1 MPRSAFEGAEDIQP
15 GMQFH
20 AEGPGGAQVITITLV
35 EGDDITI
42 DANHP
47 LAGKTL
53 HFEVSIEGVR
63 DATAE
68 EIDHGHVH

>member
-1 MPRSAFEGAEDIQP
+1 M
-15 GMQFH
+15 
-20 AEGPGGAQVITITLV
+20 
-35 EGDDITI
+35 DDDSVTI

-53 HFEVSIEGVR
+53 HFDVNVSDVR

-68 EIDHGHVH
+68 ELEHGHPHGPDGHAH